1 MMSTKFLIWALV
13 IATLILM
20 ANLGGVWWLLS

>member
-1 MMSTKFLIWALV
+1 MMSTRFLIWALA